1 VAIPQEWQQFE
12 LAPRALAA
20 GEKYT
25 VFLSYRS
32 ANRAWVLSLYDVL
45 RRYGHTVFIDQVEL
59 AAGDELIPR
68 LESALG
74 TSQAGVL
81 VWSDAS
87 RDSAWVSKEYQ
98 TMERQATRRSN
109 FRFIP
114 VKLDTTEPPDFAQ
127 NRIFVDFQAYPDGP
141 NGGELLRLLHA
152 VIGKPLS
159 SEAAHYAMAQDD
171 ASRRASAQVNA
182 AIRNGNK
189 AQLLTLLRS
198 TSPEW
203 RSSAVLACKAAEGL
217 TRLKAYSEAIAAL
230 EEIQNEFPRAIRP
243 KQLLTLAL
251 NRRARD
257 GGSDQDV
264 ETAQTIIGE
273 LYELGERD
281 PETLGIYAATWA
293 ERYSRSRNINDLK
306 QSRDL
311 YAEAFEGAR
320 DDYYTG
326 INAASK
332 SVLIGGDEEISRG
345 RAIALAV
352 QKIVG
357 TEPTRN
363 DYWKTATAAEVQV
376 ILGSFAEAARL
387 YEAAVALSR
396 SEVGSHEST
405 WRQACALMAKLAP
418 AEQERALIRQPFV
431 HLKDCDEQ

>member
-1 VAIPQEWQQFE
+1 MAIPQEWQQFE
-12 LAPRALAA
+12 LAPRPLATN
-20 GEKYT
+20 EKYT

-68 LESALG
+68 LESALR

-81 VWSDAS
+81 VWSNAS
-87 RDSAWVSKEYQ
+87 SDSAWVSKEYQ
-98 TMERQATRRSN
+98 TMERNATNRPN
-109 FRFIP
+109 FKFIP
-114 VKLDTTEPPDFAQ
+114 VRLDTTELPDFAQ

-159 SEAAHYAMAQDD
+159 TEAVHYAAAQDD
-171 ASRRASAQVNA
+171 ASRHAAAQVNA
-182 AIRNGNK
+182 AIKNGNK
-189 AQLLTLLRS
+189 TQLLTLLQN
-198 TSPEW
+198 TTPEW

-217 TRLKAYSEAIAAL
+217 TKLKAYAEAIAAL
-230 EEIQNEFPRAIRP
+230 QEIEKEFPRAIRP
-243 KQLLTLAL
+243 KQLTALAL

-257 GGSDQDV
+257 SGSDQDV
-264 ETAQTIIGE
+264 EAAQTILGE

-281 PETLGIYAATWA
+281 PETLGIYGATWA
-293 ERYSRSRNINDLK
+293 ERYNRSKNINDLK

-320 DDYYTG
+320 DEYYTG

-332 SVLIGGDEEISRG
+332 SVLIGGDAEIAKG
-345 RAIALAV
+345 RAIALEV

-363 DYWKTATAAEVQV
+363 DYWKTATAAEAQL
-376 ILGSFAEAARL
+376 ILGAFAEAARL
-387 YEAAVALSR
+387 YDAAVAMAR

-405 WRQACALMAKLAP
+405 WRQACALMAKLGP
-418 AEQERALIRQPFV
+418 SETERALVRQPFS
-431 HLKDCDEQ
+431 HLKDC

>member
-1 VAIPQEWQQFE
+1 MAIPAEWERFV
-12 LAPRALAA
+12 LAPRALA
-20 GEKYT
+20 GNERYT

-74 TSQAGVL
+74 ASQAGIL

-87 RDSAWVSKEYQ
+87 RDSAWVSREYQ
-98 TMERQATRRSN
+98 TMERNAGARQN
-109 FRFIP
+109 FRFVP
-114 VKLDTTEPPDFAQ
+114 VRLDATDLPVFAQ

-159 SEAAHYAMAQDD
+159 DEAAHFAAAQDD
-171 ASRRASAQVNA
+171 ASRKASAQIGA
-182 AIRNGNK
+182 AIRNGK
-189 AQLLTLLRS
+189 PDQLLALLQN
-198 TSPEW
+198 TTPEW

-217 TRLKAYSEAIAAL
+217 TKLRAYEQAILALEAI
-230 EEIQNEFPRAIRP
+230 QREFPRAVRP
-243 KQLLTLAL
+243 KQLQALAL
-251 NRRARD
+251 NRRARE
-257 GGSDQDV
+257 GRTGSDEDLDK
-264 ETAQTIIGE
+264 AQAILGE

-281 PETLGIYAATWA
+281 PETLGIYGATWA
-293 ERYSRSRNINDLK
+293 ERYKRSRAVADLR

-311 YAEAFEGAR
+311 YAEAFQSAR

-332 SVLIGGDEEISRG
+332 SVLIGGDADIATG
-345 RAIALAV
+345 RALAAEV

-363 DYWKTATAAEVQV
+363 DYWKTATVAEVALLQ
-376 ILGSFAEAARL
+376 GRYAEAATL
-387 YEAAVALSR
+387 YDAAVAMAR
-396 SEVGSHEST
+396 TEIGSHEST
-405 WRQACALMAKLAP
+405 WQQACALMAKLVP
-418 AEQERALIRQPFV
+418 TPQERAAIRKAFE
-431 HLKDCDEQ
+431 HLPDCT